1 MGICRTVAG
10 LLLGVI
16 AVAAVAQK
24 ADCTW
29 NWRGQEIIGRTD
41 ASLGNTSKLTEAE
54 RGALIDAIVLRLQK
68 QMTQAGYDNDRIREI
83 ASTTR
88 VRLVDL
94 GSGTPLLFATSMG
107 MEGGCDARGNCP
119 LWIFRRGSE
128 GFVALLDAVAASY
141 TVQSDELV
149 LMHHVSQKQSGLEV
163 YRRDDSKLIPTGCYT
178 ANWPAASD
186 DPAQVLEPEIVPC
199 KEGTAEPAE
208 STPEAKPEVAPSPD
222 AKPSLPDAPQAGEAK
237 PEAAEQKQPPAP
249 DSPTEVAPKAD
260 APEAK
265 PETPASD
272 SKPSAPDAP
281 AQSDV
286 KPAPDAP
293 PSDSKPVTPEA
304 PQAGEAKPEAQE
316 KQEPAQNTP
325 AEPQPKPDTPEAKP
339 ETPPPSDS
347 NQAAPDAPPA
357 DSKPTVPD
365 TPSQP
370 DSKPTAPDAPQTGDA
385 KPDSSDQK
393 QQPAPDQGSPN
404 PQIPPE
410 QPQAP
415 PQSDAH

>member
-10 LLLGVI
+10 LLLGVS

-24 ADCTW
+24 ADYTW
-29 NWRGQEIIGRTD
+29 NWRGQEIIGRSD

-94 GSGTPLLFATSMG
+94 GGGTPLLFATSLG
-107 MEGGCDARGNCP
+107 MEGGCDEMGNCP

-128 GFVALLDAVAASY
+128 GFVALLNAVAASY

-149 LMHHVSQKQSGLEV
+149 LMHHVSRKQSGLEV

-186 DPAQVLEPEIVPC
+186 DPTQLLEPEIVPC

-222 AKPSLPDAPQAGEAK
+222 AKQALPDAPQAGEAK
-237 PEAAEQKQPPAP
+237 PEAAEQKPEPAENAP
-249 DSPTEVAPKAD
+249 AEQQPKAD
-260 APEAK
+260 TPEAK

-272 SKPSAPDAP
+272 SKQSAPDVTP
-281 AQSDV
+281 QSDT
-286 KPAPDAP
+286 KPAPDAS
-293 PSDSKPVTPEA
+293 SDSKPVTPVA
-304 PQAGEAKPEAQE
+304 PQAGEAKPETPEE
-316 KQEPAQNTP
+316 KPEPSQNSP
-325 AEPQPKPDTPEAKP
+325 AEPQPKADTPEAKP

-347 NQAAPDAPPA
+347 KQPAPDAPPQSDSKQAAPDAPPS
-357 DSKPTVPD
+357 DSKQATPDVP
-365 TPSQP
+365 Q
-370 DSKPTAPDAPQTGDA
+370 AGEA

-393 QQPAPDQGSPN
+393 QQPVPDQGSPN
-404 PQIPPE
+404 PQTPPE
-410 QPQAP
+410 QPPAP
-415 PQSDAH
+415 PPSDAH